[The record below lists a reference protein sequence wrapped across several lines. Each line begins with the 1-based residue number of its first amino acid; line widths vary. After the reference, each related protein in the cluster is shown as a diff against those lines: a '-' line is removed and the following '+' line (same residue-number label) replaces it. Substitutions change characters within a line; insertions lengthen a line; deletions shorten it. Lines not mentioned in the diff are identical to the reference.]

1 MSRSMHDT
9 REVALRAPFLVLAM
23 LVACG
28 APPTAPVS
36 SPEPIAQPTP
46 RPPAPAPPPPE
57 PAPPAPTEATSAS
70 ATADPPTAPPPQRL
84 LERVERAPSPEQ
96 WFDKAMR
103 DPTRRNAMRAMLA
116 AQPGATWWTQHFCA
130 LGHGVVELMET
141 YRQGDAT
148 WEVGH
153 CCRPHNCGDDGICVV
168 FADGG
173 KKAFAQ
179 QRIGKRVILLGRPD
193 PKEKAILDEACGGA
207 P

>member
-1 MSRSMHDT
+1 
-9 REVALRAPFLVLAM
+9 M

-28 APPTAPVS
+28 APPTAPVGG
-36 SPEPIAQPTP
+36 PGPIAQPTP
-46 RPPAPAPPPPE
+46 LPPAPAPPPPQ

-84 LERVERAPSPEQ
+84 ERVERAASSEQ
-96 WFDKAMR
+96 WFDKAMK
-103 DPTRRNAMRAMLA
+103 DPTRRDAMRAMLA
-116 AQPGATWWTQHFCA
+116 AQPGATGWTQHFCA
-130 LGHGVVELMET
+130 LGHGVVGLMET
-141 YRQGDAT
+141 YRRGDAT

-153 CCRPHNCGDDGICVV
+153 CCKPHDCGDDGTCVV

-173 KKAFAQ
+173 KRAFAQ
-179 QRIGKRVILLGRPD
+179 QRIGKRVIVLGRPD